1 MTSKYTALALLTSI
15 GSLWSV
21 AGQAQ
26 DAADA
31 FRDRGDD
38 AKVHVTSGFVC
49 PHLYGR
55 FERDAA
61 GMSDLDTGTVYCAYS
76 GLDGVYGMV
85 TLRPLD
91 GPYDAK
97 TSLVPEFVVQEGTGG
112 KRIAE
117 AVVKIGTGP
126 TPLAVYTRTYETSE
140 LESLHYRV
148 MFAGAAV
155 RNWAV
160 ETTIEFADPRDTA
173 RQQAFLDA
181 IYKDALA
188 EIGPAPVKTP

>member
-1 MTSKYTALALLTSI
+1 MKKRTLILAAVALAAASP
-15 GSLWSV
+15 SF
-21 AGQAQ
+21 AQ

-31 FRDRGDD
+31 FKDRGDG

-55 FERDAA
+55 FERDAV
-61 GMSDLDTGTVYCAYS
+61 GMSDLDTGSVYCAYS
-76 GLDGVYGMV
+76 ELDGVYGTV
-85 TLRPLD
+85 TLRPLN

-97 TSLVPEFVVQEGTGG
+97 TSLVPDFLEQEGTGG

-117 AVVKIGTGP
+117 ATVKIGAAAE
-126 TPLAVYTRTYETSE
+126 PLAVYTRTYETSE

-155 RNWAV
+155 KNWAV
-160 ETTIEFADPRDTA
+160 EATIEYADPRDTSF
-173 RQQAFLDA
+173 QKSFLDA
-181 IYKDALA
+181 VYKDALA
-188 EIGPAPVKTP
+188 EIGAEPAKTP